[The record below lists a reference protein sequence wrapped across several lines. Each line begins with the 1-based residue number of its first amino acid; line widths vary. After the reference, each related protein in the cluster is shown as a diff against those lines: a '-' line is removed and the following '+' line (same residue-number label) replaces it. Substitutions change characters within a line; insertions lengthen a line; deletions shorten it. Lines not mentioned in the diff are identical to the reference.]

1 MTNHVN
7 QTTLPYFLI
16 QGPALFLHGP
26 TSEIAEGEHWWSFAG
41 LVICLLGLIWYMSIQ
56 LKLSRDDDHRSKRM
70 AVVKKQL
77 QKGAVSLSGAVA
89 AEMNALEERTAGTF
103 QSPDDP
109 RTPLKH
115 PPSVTSPAGDDKL
128 RPPPTVAVYL
138 KEVLGESFRSYDT
151 DRNGELDRREVFVF
165 FRDLNEGIT
174 EEEMDS
180 LFKEFDEDDNGSI
193 SLDEFIGVAY
203 LLIKLQESRGTVG
216 NGRRSAERQ
225 SMSLSNSAFS
235 NSDEDEEEEDLPED
249 LTNLPPDQ
257 QQAAIKKKAFRMLLA
272 GSALV
277 LYFSDPMVD
286 VLAAIAERANVSAF
300 YVSFV
305 LAPLA
310 SNASELI
317 ASQYYASKKTRKSI
331 SVALS
336 ALEGA
341 ACMNNTFCLSIFM
354 ALIFFRGLAWQ
365 YSAETLVILLC
376 QFLVGVMVQASDMKF
391 SRGVLILS
399 IFPLS
404 IILVAALEAIG
415 ID

>member
-1 MTNHVN
+1 M
-7 QTTLPYFLI
+7 
-16 QGPALFLHGP
+16 
-26 TSEIAEGEHWWSFAG
+26 
-41 LVICLLGLIWYMSIQ
+41 
-56 LKLSRDDDHRSKRM
+56 
-70 AVVKKQL
+70 
-77 QKGAVSLSGAVA
+77 
-89 AEMNALEERTAGTF
+89 
-103 QSPDDP
+103 
-109 RTPLKH
+109 
-115 PPSVTSPAGDDKL
+115 
-128 RPPPTVAVYL
+128 

-151 DRNGELDRREVFVF
+151 DRNGELDRREVFVL

-376 QFLVGVMVQASDMKF
+376 QFRVGVMVQASDMKF

>member
-1 MTNHVN
+1 
-7 QTTLPYFLI
+7 
-16 QGPALFLHGP
+16 
-26 TSEIAEGEHWWSFAG
+26 
-41 LVICLLGLIWYMSIQ
+41 
-56 LKLSRDDDHRSKRM
+56 
-70 AVVKKQL
+70 
-77 QKGAVSLSGAVA
+77 
-89 AEMNALEERTAGTF
+89 
-103 QSPDDP
+103 
-109 RTPLKH
+109 
-115 PPSVTSPAGDDKL
+115 
-128 RPPPTVAVYL
+128 
-138 KEVLGESFRSYDT
+138 
-151 DRNGELDRREVFVF
+151 
-165 FRDLNEGIT
+165 
-174 EEEMDS
+174 MDS

>member
-1 MTNHVN
+1 M
-7 QTTLPYFLI
+7 
-16 QGPALFLHGP
+16 
-26 TSEIAEGEHWWSFAG
+26 
-41 LVICLLGLIWYMSIQ
+41 
-56 LKLSRDDDHRSKRM
+56 
-70 AVVKKQL
+70 
-77 QKGAVSLSGAVA
+77 
-89 AEMNALEERTAGTF
+89 
-103 QSPDDP
+103 
-109 RTPLKH
+109 
-115 PPSVTSPAGDDKL
+115 
-128 RPPPTVAVYL
+128 
-138 KEVLGESFRSYDT
+138 
-151 DRNGELDRREVFVF
+151 F

-180 LFKEFDEDDNGSI
+180 LFKEFDEGDNGSI

>member
-1 MTNHVN
+1 M
-7 QTTLPYFLI
+7 
-16 QGPALFLHGP
+16 
-26 TSEIAEGEHWWSFAG
+26 
-41 LVICLLGLIWYMSIQ
+41 
-56 LKLSRDDDHRSKRM
+56 
-70 AVVKKQL
+70 
-77 QKGAVSLSGAVA
+77 
-89 AEMNALEERTAGTF
+89 
-103 QSPDDP
+103 
-109 RTPLKH
+109 
-115 PPSVTSPAGDDKL
+115 
-128 RPPPTVAVYL
+128 

-151 DRNGELDRREVFVF
+151 DRNGELYRREVFVL

-376 QFLVGVMVQASDMKF
+376 QFRVGVMVQASDMKF